1 VTHRGQSL
9 LASGAAARLILPH
22 LARPYNSRLLAQRD
36 AASLGIDIAIVAY
49 VEHSHCH
56 PPQANCPYEG
66 RDRAQIGYEEC
77 DPAAVGVQG
86 SMKLAEDEAR
96 YRPSEIAARH
106 GPVESSQCCGTT

>member
-56 PPQANCPYEG
+56 PHRRIALMRAVTG
-66 RDRAQIGYEEC
+66 R
-77 DPAAVGVQG
+77 
-86 SMKLAEDEAR
+86 KLAMKSAIQRQLECR
-96 YRPSEIAARH
+96 
-106 GPVESSQCCGTT
+106 GQ